1 MSHDICYG
9 LAQDRFG
16 QLWIG
21 TDDGLDVYDGRSF
34 RGFSSFDG
42 LVSDYVIGLAI
53 DDMDQMFLST
63 WGGGCQ
69 AFDLKTTKFSTTKS
83 LPDKV
88 KNVYVFGSNILSFPD
103 TRLQVYRARDVSS
116 EFSYGLEF
124 SSGKLRARLLDP
136 KNYVSGSQQIKF
148 SGGPVGDKFYI
159 YFNPVKNIQN
169 TTDLTGIYELT
180 IDDTGTV
187 GLSLLNNS
195 WQKTY
200 VSYFMERYA
209 WTYFGHDGGLTIDS
223 SGYQTVIPLPAGI
236 YPIKIEFYSAN
247 KLAILTIDNNG
258 NRQAYLWDQGALTDI
273 KVLAGINNSLS
284 DILLDKE
291 GNLWVSSYGDGL
303 FCLREENDRFTHLNE
318 KIFPDPNIVD
328 ITSDQ
333 NGGVHLLSRDYIYYF
348 KENQISKEKLVSTCS
363 KVKSEGDKVY
373 LFCFEKYQPALS
385 GYVLKDFEDEFFY
398 GKGQIEIDLNK
409 IIFNQKEFLLKPGIQ
424 WKSLADG
431 TGNTFWVGG
440 QDSLYQFDYQS
451 GLPVVKIDLNLCPC
465 GNRLSKLLQVDDVL
479 YIGTN
484 KCLAKWE
491 NGHFDKIILE
501 SEDEV
506 IGINDLL
513 YDETFEAIWVATQ
526 KGLYR
531 CQDDMVMGYNQ
542 STGLMTDYVKALTLD
557 SRGMLWASCNLGVN
571 VLDPSEFTTSDFPQF
586 NILQEDFR
594 FDVFSVSLSGSNN
607 IIVEYELDESRLWK
621 RMEERNISFE
631 DLKYGKHSVT
641 FRTRYTDGAWK
652 NSDVYN
658 FEIIAPWYKTG
669 IGLTVLFTAFV
680 GLISWIALK
689 RIESIS
695 SRNQQLNQLI
705 HEKTETQKQLE
716 SARQSIARDFHDDL
730 GNKMARISL
739 VSELLL
745 SNQTDMDQ
753 KMRNHLVT
761 IKDDADVLYKNTK
774 DFIWSLTPESNL
786 LHEIDTYL
794 CDFAE
799 NFFSELGISFDVK
812 RDYPLDLALP
822 HFYSRQVIMIFKEAM
837 TNAAKHANASEVLLS
852 FSASNDQLIITFAD
866 DGKGIQSEDLESN
879 RGIANMKARAIKI
892 DGNLKYNINV
902 KTGCE
907 ISLFLKIPDQYLS

>member
-53 DDMDQMFLST
+53 DDKDQMFLST

-69 AFDLKTTKFSTTKS
+69 AFDIINTKFSSTKS

-88 KNVYVFGSNILSFPD
+88 KNIYTFGKYILSLPD
-103 TRLQVYRARDVSS
+103 TRIQIYEAANVSS
-116 EFSYGLEF
+116 ESSFGLEF
-124 SSGKLRARLLDP
+124 SSGAIRARQLDP
-136 KNYVSGSQQIKF
+136 KKYINGIQHIKF
-148 SGGPVGDKFYI
+148 SGNKIGEKFFLY
-159 YFNPVKNIQN
+159 YNPVKNIQN
-169 TTDLTGIYELT
+169 TSDLAGIYELSISDEREIELT
-180 IDDTGTV
+180 
-187 GLSLLNNS
+187 LLKNN
-195 WQKTY
+195 WQKKY
-200 VSYFMERYA
+200 VSYYMERSGK
-209 WTYFGHDGGLTIDS
+209 TYFGHDGGLTVDS
-223 SGYQTVIPLPAGI
+223 SGHLKLIPLPSGLF
-236 YPIKIEFYSAN
+236 PIKIEFYSAD

-258 NRQAYLWDQGALTDI
+258 NRQAFIWDRGELTDI
-273 KVLAGINNSLS
+273 KILAGINNSLS

-303 FCLREENDRFTHLNE
+303 FCLREKSVRFNHLNE
-318 KIFPDPNIVD
+318 EFFPDPNIFDV
-328 ITSDQ
+328 TSDQ
-333 NGGVHLLSRDYIYYF
+333 KGGVHLLSRDFVYHF
-348 KENQISKEKLVSTCS
+348 QNQKITKKKLVSTCS

-465 GNRLSKLLQVDDVL
+465 GNRLSKLLQVNHVL

-484 KCLAKWE
+484 KCLAKLE
-491 NGHFDKIILE
+491 NGRFDKIILE

-513 YDETFEAIWVATQ
+513 YDETYEAIWVATQ

-531 CQDDMVMGYNQ
+531 FQDNMVMGYNQ
-542 STGLMTDYVKALTLD
+542 STGLMTDYVKALILD
-557 SRGMLWASCNLGVN
+557 SKGMLWASCNLGVN

-586 NILQEDFR
+586 NILQDAFA
-594 FDVFSVSLSGSNN
+594 FDVFSISLSGSKN
-607 IIVEYELDESRLWK
+607 IIVEYELDESSLWK
-621 RMEERNISFE
+621 RMEEQKISFE
-631 DLKYGKHSVT
+631 DLKYGTHSVI
-641 FRTRYTDGAWK
+641 FRTRYSDGAWK
-652 NSDVYN
+652 NSAVYT
-658 FEIIAPWYKTG
+658 FKIIAPWYKTG
-669 IGLTVLFTAFV
+669 FGLTIIFTAFV
-680 GLISWIALK
+680 GLISWLAMK
-689 RIESIS
+689 RIEAIS
-695 SRNQQLNQLI
+695 SRNRQLNQLI

-730 GNKMARISL
+730 GNKMARIAM

-745 SNQTDMDQ
+745 SSQKDMDQ
-753 KMRNHLVT
+753 KMRNHLAT

-786 LHEIDTYL
+786 LYEIDTYL

-799 NFFSELGISFDVK
+799 NFFSELGICFDVQ

-852 FSASNDQLIITFAD
+852 YSASNDQLIIAFTD
-866 DGKGIQSEDLESN
+866 DGKGIQAEDLESK

-892 DGNLKYNINV
+892 NGELRYLINN
-902 KTGCE
+902 KRGCE
-907 ISLFLKIPDQYLS
+907 ISLFLKIPVPYLS